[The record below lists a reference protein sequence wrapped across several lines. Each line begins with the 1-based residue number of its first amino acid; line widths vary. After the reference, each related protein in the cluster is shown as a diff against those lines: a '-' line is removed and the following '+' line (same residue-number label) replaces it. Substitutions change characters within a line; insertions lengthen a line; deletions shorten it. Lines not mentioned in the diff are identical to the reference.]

1 MLRTLPSKN
10 KLMKMNMSNFS
21 GYDGTRECAVCG
33 VLSDSSHLL
42 AYCIFPA
49 YSLYALN
56 NLEVWKSKFPNL
68 SLNQLHLEFQT
79 SIHNIQDSSLIAQ
92 LDLLFI
98 EIKTLG
104 FNLCKDPTFH
114 AMNARRL
121 HIHLIRTVK
130 NLLELIKGT
139 KISRRYYWWIESI
152 LEDLIEEESILTEFY
167 RIEFSHL

>member
-1 MLRTLPSKN
+1 
-10 KLMKMNMSNFS
+10 MKMNMSSFR
-21 GYDGTRECAVCG
+21 GYDGTRECTVCG

-42 AYCIFPA
+42 AYCIFQT

-79 SIHNIQDSSLIAQ
+79 SIHKDSSLIAQ

-98 EIKTLG
+98 KTKTMG
-104 FNLCKDPTFH
+104 FNLGKDPTFH

-130 NLLELIKGT
+130 NLLELIKDT
-139 KISRRYYWWIESI
+139 KKSRRYYWWIESI
-152 LEDLIEEESILTEFY
+152 LEGLID
-167 RIEFSHL
+167 